1 MRAFVPDLRERRSWF
16 ADMGMSDPLPQFTH
30 IVQALKD
37 QHPDLAYL
45 HLIEPGI
52 AGAGDADDSR
62 AKVHQS
68 NDVFREIWSPRPFIT
83 AGGFTRE
90 SAIAYAD
97 KGDLIAFGRLFIS
110 NVRLHNTCPLADLWG
125 RISADPVFLAGPS
138 APPQAR
144 CSANCT

>member
-1 MRAFVPDLRERRSWF
+1 
-16 ADMGMSDPLPQFTH
+16 MGMSDPLPQFTH

-45 HLIEPGI
+45 HLIEPGV
-52 AGAGDADDSR
+52 AGAADADETR
-62 AKVHQS
+62 ATVHQS
-68 NDVFREIWSPRPFIT
+68 NDVFRKIWAPRPFIT

-97 KGDLIAFGRLFIS
+97 KGDIIAFGRLFIS
-110 NVRLHNTCPLADLWG
+110 NVRLCNTRPSADRRG
-125 RISADPVFLAGPS
+125 PIFTDPVFLARPS

-144 CSANCT
+144 CSTYCT